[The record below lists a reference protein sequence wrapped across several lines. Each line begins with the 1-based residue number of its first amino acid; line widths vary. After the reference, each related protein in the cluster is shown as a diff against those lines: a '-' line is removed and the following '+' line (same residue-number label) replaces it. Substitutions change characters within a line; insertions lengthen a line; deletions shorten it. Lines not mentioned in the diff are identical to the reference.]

1 MAFGKSETLVSVWS
15 MVWVCLSGTGA
26 VFSGGTGG
34 MCVLHWQCRRP
45 QWGGETGALC
55 SKELHHWDSWGR
67 KCPWWARNWTSGT
80 WGSRDVR
87 LQCGGFVWA
96 SFRNLLSYFG
106 PYFYAHLFTI
116 NLICVLFDN
125 SFSFYFLFSSF
136 VFMFLQISQG
146 PLFISGA
153 LSL

>member
-1 MAFGKSETLVSVWS
+1 M
-15 MVWVCLSGTGA
+15 
-26 VFSGGTGG
+26 
-34 MCVLHWQCRRP
+34 
-45 QWGGETGALC
+45 
-55 SKELHHWDSWGR
+55 
-67 KCPWWARNWTSGT
+67 
-80 WGSRDVR
+80 R

-96 SFRNLLSYFG
+96 SFRNPLSYFG